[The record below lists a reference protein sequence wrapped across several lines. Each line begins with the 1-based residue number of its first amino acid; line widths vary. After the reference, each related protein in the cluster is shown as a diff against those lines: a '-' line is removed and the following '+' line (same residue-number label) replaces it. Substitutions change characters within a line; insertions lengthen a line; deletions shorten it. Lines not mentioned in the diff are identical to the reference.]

1 MIAVLVFFFAIYIQ
15 IGFVKISC
23 MAMYF
28 LIVERIC

>member
-1 MIAVLVFFFAIYIQ
+1 MIAQLVFFFANYIQ

-23 MAMYF
+23 MTVYF

>member
-15 IGFVKISC
+15 IRFVKISC
-23 MAMYF
+23 MTMYF